1 MLSLIGVYTCELSKR
16 RSQSVTPFYVLKGLT
31 LFCLDSFDLGY
42 IGPQPKKLWIPW
54 SYLSEGCWAEST
66 CGGTTEA
73 CATHLIA
80 GQRQATPSCLCARHV
95 KSHPWHGCSIL
106 TLILSNPMA
115 FPLKWTSSASNS
127 WRFNFSPSRD
137 CCELDTAL
145 KQPSGESGK
154 FNIYSHHNKSWRPTG
169 HRTGNANLQN
179 NDRCENCWNA
189 SSIVTVRLLSTLSS
203 LRRYETE
210 IHSHK
215 LSNLSNKPKKTQI

>member
-16 RSQSVTPFYVLKGLT
+16 RSQSVTPFYVLRGLT
-31 LFCLDSFDLGY
+31 FCLDSFDLGY

-66 CGGTTEA
+66 CGCTTEA

-137 CCELDTAL
+137 CCELDAAL
-145 KQPSGESGK
+145 KNNHLESPGNSIFIRTTTNHGARLNTAQAMRICK
-154 FNIYSHHNKSWRPTG
+154 TTIDVTIVLSWRRSPSLNTV
-169 HRTGNANLQN
+169 
-179 NDRCENCWNA
+179 
-189 SSIVTVRLLSTLSS
+189 VTSEVRNRNPLSQIKQLIKQT
-203 LRRYETE
+203 
-210 IHSHK
+210 
-215 LSNLSNKPKKTQI
+215 KKTQI